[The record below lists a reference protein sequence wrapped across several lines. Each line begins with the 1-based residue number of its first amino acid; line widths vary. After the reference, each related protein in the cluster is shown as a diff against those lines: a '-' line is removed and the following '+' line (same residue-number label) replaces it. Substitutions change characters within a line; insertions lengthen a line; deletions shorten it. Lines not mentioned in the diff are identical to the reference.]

1 MNLTHQSGVPVDWAP
16 VMASEHVPPGQIIQ
30 GFLHGQELAIWRN
43 GQGEIQVWENRCP
56 HRGTRFTLGRI
67 IDGQLSCAYHGW
79 RFAGGG
85 QCTFIPAQPKLTPP
99 QSMAATAYFAVERF
113 GMVWAAL
120 GQPASDEPAIPELS
134 APARR
139 AIFCRSF
146 VTYGSAAD
154 VIKRMQ
160 PAYTSGG
167 PGVLIDASGPETI
180 AVLLVQPM
188 ASQKSVVHLWL
199 SCTSAADGDVQ
210 LRQQYITH
218 FKRQRRDIECA
229 LAA

>member
-1 MNLTHQSGVPVDWAP
+1 MNLTDESQVPVDWAP
-16 VMASEHVPPGQIIQ
+16 VMASEHVPPGQIMQ

-43 GQGEIQVWENRCP
+43 AQGEIQVWQNRCP

-85 QCTFIPAQPKLTPP
+85 QCSFIPAHPKLTPP
-99 QSMAATAYFAVERF
+99 KTIAAKAYPAVERY
-113 GMVWAAL
+113 GMIWAAL
-120 GQPASDEPAIPELS
+120 GQPASEVPAIPALND
-134 APARR
+134 PARR

-146 VTYGSAAD
+146 VTYAAAAD
-154 VIKRMQ
+154 VITRLQ
-160 PAYTSGG
+160 PAYSSSGS
-167 PGVLIDASGPETI
+167 GVLIDASAPETI

-188 ASQKSVVHLWL
+188 ASDKSVVHLWL
-199 SCTSAADGDVQ
+199 SCTSAVGGDVQ